1 MPRST
6 NIDQPVVTTI
16 RLPKEI
22 ALAVA
27 ETAEAEDRSVS
38 WLLRELVT
46 QGIAKRRSKK

>member
-16 RLPKEI
+16 RLPKEV

-27 ETAEAEDRSVS
+27 EVAEAEDRSVS
-38 WLLRELVT
+38 WVLRDLIT
-46 QGIAKRRSKK
+46 QGIAKRRGKK